1 MRRGLRKFL
10 IKLATSTV
18 VLLGVSHTNFA
29 ASRPHLAQAAVRPPS
44 ASESALPRVQ
54 NDKLPART
62 SEASAEAP
70 KIVLTRSASW
80 FVYPK
85 GCTAIARGFD
95 LVIHFHGAHTT
106 MIPRYL
112 RSNLNAVLVIVNK
125 GIGSGAYSDAL
136 GLRSDVDGLLQ
147 RIESTIAEEC
157 AQKPRAPAR
166 IALSS

>member
-1 MRRGLRKFL
+1 MRRRLRKFL
-10 IKLATSTV
+10 VKLATTTV
-18 VLLGVSHTNFA
+18 VLLAVGHTSFPA
-29 ASRPHLAQAAVRPPS
+29 ARPHLAQAAVSLPRTVEPKQTETPKGRG
-44 ASESALPRVQ
+44 ALPPPV
-54 NDKLPART
+54 PT
-62 SEASAEAP
+62 EADAP
-70 KIVLTRSASW
+70 KTVLTRSASW

-85 GCTAIARGFD
+85 GCAGVARGFD

-147 RIESTIAEEC
+147 RIEST
-157 AQKPRAPAR
+157 
-166 IALSS
+166 